1 MTVRGAE
8 PSDLS
13 YNINMLIYLRVYI
26 ENYSGTL
33 VTLNLIITVLTDDTN
48 LFNVRISVVFLSD
61 LYSSLF

>member
-8 PSDLS
+8 PPDLI
-13 YNINMLIYLRVYI
+13 INMLIYVHVYV